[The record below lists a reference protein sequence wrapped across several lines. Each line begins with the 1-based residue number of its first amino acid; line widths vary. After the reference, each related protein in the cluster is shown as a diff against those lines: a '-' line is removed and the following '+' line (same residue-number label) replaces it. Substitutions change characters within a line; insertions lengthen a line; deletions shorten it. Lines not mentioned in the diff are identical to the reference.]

1 MWENGAIN
9 VIYYIREWFL
19 AMGFTIYLLLLVF
32 VYLVKLS
39 MKNNNKNKTS
49 CKIMPF
55 YMKIF

>member
-9 VIYYIREWFL
+9 IIYYIREWFL

-39 MKNNNKNKTS
+39 MKITT
-49 CKIMPF
+49 KIKLAVKLCLF
-55 YMKIF
+55 I